1 MLNNPPTDWFAAEDT
16 APAPAA
22 SNHDKIVLSS
32 DIVFPAQAITEVLF
46 VAGKRGSGKSWTA
59 GVMMEEI
66 QRLGLQFVT
75 FDALDAHVGL
85 GALPNVEVLR
95 PELGRTIN
103 MAGLVAKLAQ
113 PGVQKSL
120 IINLG
125 HLPLAKQQELVA
137 DYCTALLEAGPT
149 FRDNNKPIMTF
160 LEECQDLVPQVG
172 RPTSFDPIVRLCKR
186 GRAMGFG
193 ATLISQRPAGVNKEA
208 LSQASIYL
216 VHNVINHRDLKALD
230 DQLSFGTD
238 RKTIRRILSGIT
250 AAGKG
255 ECVCFAPEFFRD
267 QGYIVIDKVRGDRR
281 AEHAGKS
288 LVVTVGNQHQ
298 TPAQERESMQPLDS
312 ITSLSE
318 VESFGVDQ
326 TKPSYSPTLGI
337 TPRAESPKEAEDFFN
352 PFIPSVEY
360 DPEPSKEKGL
370 KLNYHDAEEKPTKKG
385 PNFKPVMGIVACGL
399 LAGGL
404 YLVTTPER

>member
-1 MLNNPPTDWFAAEDT
+1 M
-16 APAPAA
+16 
-22 SNHDKIVLSS
+22 
-32 DIVFPAQAITEVLF
+32 F
-46 VAGKRGSGKSWTA
+46 VS
-59 GVMMEEI
+59 
-66 QRLGLQFVT
+66 
-75 FDALDAHVGL
+75 
-85 GALPNVEVLR
+85 LP
-95 PELGRTIN
+95 
-103 MAGLVAKLAQ
+103 
-113 PGVQKSL
+113 S
-120 IINLG
+120 
-125 HLPLAKQQELVA
+125 
-137 DYCTALLEAGPT
+137 
-149 FRDNNKPIMTF
+149 
-160 LEECQDLVPQVG
+160 
-172 RPTSFDPIVRLCKR
+172 
-186 GRAMGFG
+186 
-193 ATLISQRPAGVNKEA
+193 
-208 LSQASIYL
+208 
-216 VHNVINHRDLKALD
+216 
-230 DQLSFGTD
+230 
-238 RKTIRRILSGIT
+238 
-250 AAGKG
+250 
-255 ECVCFAPEFFRD
+255 FFRD